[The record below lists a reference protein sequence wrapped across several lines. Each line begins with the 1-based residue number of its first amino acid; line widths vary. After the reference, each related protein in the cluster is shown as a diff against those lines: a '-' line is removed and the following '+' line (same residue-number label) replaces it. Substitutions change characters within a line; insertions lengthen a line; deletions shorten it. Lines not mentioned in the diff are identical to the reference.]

1 MVRICS
7 LGMLRSMER
16 ATSLTAKFAPHA
28 LETMQG
34 AVKHPTSERSLLND

>member
-7 LGMLRSMER
+7 LGMLKNMKR
-16 ATSLTAKFAPHA
+16 ATSLTAKFAPHV

-34 AVKHPTSERSLLND
+34 AVKHPPSERSLLND